1 MFADDTN
8 FFYSHKNIK
17 GLFYT
22 VNSEL
27 EKISQWFKANKLS
40 INIKKTKF
48 TLFHKNS
55 SKDDIPVKL
64 PALMVGSNNIERT
77 SSIKFLGV
85 MLDEHISWID
95 HVRTV
100 ENKIAKNIGLLYRV
114 SQFLDED
121 SLKTAY
127 FSYIHSYLNYA
138 NIAWASTYATKLKR
152 VYLKQKHA
160 ARIVITKDK
169 LIRSKALFENLNAL
183 NIYQINIYQH

>member
-8 FFYSHKNIK
+8 FFYSRKNIK
-17 GLFYT
+17 GLLYT

-27 EKISQWFKANKLS
+27 EKISQLFKANKLS

-55 SKDDIPVKL
+55 SKDAIPVQL
-64 PALMVGSNNIERT
+64 PALMVGSNNIEST
-77 SSIKFLGV
+77 SSLKFLGV

-95 HVRTV
+95 HARTV
-100 ENKIAKNIGLLYRV
+100 ENEIEKNIGFLYRV
-114 SQFLDED
+114 SQFLNED
-121 SLKTAY
+121 SLKTLY

-152 VYLKQKHA
+152 VCLKQKHTV
-160 ARIVITKDK
+160 RIVFNKDK
-169 LIRSKALFENLNAL
+169 LTHSKPLFKNLNAL
-183 NIYQINIYQH
+183 NVY